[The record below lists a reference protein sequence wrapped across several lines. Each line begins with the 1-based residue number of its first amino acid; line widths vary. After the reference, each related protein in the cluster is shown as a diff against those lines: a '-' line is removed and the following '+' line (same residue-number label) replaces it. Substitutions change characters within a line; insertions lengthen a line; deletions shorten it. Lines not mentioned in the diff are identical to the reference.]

1 MCSSTSTKSMPEFSL
16 FRKEER
22 VLARAER
29 LARQFVDDTD
39 GIQSC
44 YQDLILAYQRS
55 RKEQEQLVRLG
66 DRMQEQLRRVSNELK
81 DKNQLLED
89 QARHLMVLNTELAH
103 EIETRKALEMELRV
117 LATTDPLTGLYN
129 RRRFLELG
137 EYEVQRVLR
146 HRDGLA
152 LLAMDLDHFKRVN
165 DKFGH
170 AAGDEV
176 LRRFA
181 GICKT
186 CLRAVDSIGRTGGE
200 EFAILLPQSGLED
213 ARRIGERIR
222 AEVESHPMP
231 GPDGPFQVT
240 VSVGAAVFH
249 PADGIEQL
257 QARADAHLYAAKR
270 AGRNRVETTASIL
283 VK

>member
-1 MCSSTSTKSMPEFSL
+1 M
-16 FRKEER
+16 
-22 VLARAER
+22 
-29 LARQFVDDTD
+29 ARQFSDDAE
-39 GIQSC
+39 GIQSG
-44 YQDLILAYQRS
+44 YQDLVTAYQQS

-66 DRMQEQLRRVSNELK
+66 DRLQEQLRRVSKELK
-81 DKNQLLED
+81 EKNLLLED

-137 EYEVQRVLR
+137 EYEIQREVR
-146 HRDGLA
+146 NRDGLS
-152 LLAMDLDHFKRVN
+152 LLALDLDYFKRVN

-181 GICKT
+181 WICKS
-186 CLRAVDSIGRTGGE
+186 CLRAMDSIGRTGGE
-200 EFAILLPQSGLED
+200 EFAILLPQSALED
-213 ARRIGERIR
+213 ARRVGERIR
-222 AEVESHPMP
+222 AEVEAYGMP

-240 VSVGAAVFH
+240 VSIGAAAFQPEDTFEH
-249 PADGIEQL
+249 L
-257 QARADAHLYAAKR
+257 LARADAHLYAAKR
-270 AGRNRVETTASIL
+270 AGRNRVETTTSIL
-283 VK
+283 VR